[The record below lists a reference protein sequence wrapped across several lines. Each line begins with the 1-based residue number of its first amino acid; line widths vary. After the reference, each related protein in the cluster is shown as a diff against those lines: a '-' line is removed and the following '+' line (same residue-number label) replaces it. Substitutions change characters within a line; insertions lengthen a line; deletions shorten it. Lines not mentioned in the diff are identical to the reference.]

1 MSCKHRESNMTF
13 DDNTI
18 FTLHVS
24 QNGEHGKINT
34 FKIYRYCKIVTKN
47 PPIFIL
53 KLKCCK

>member
-1 MSCKHRESNMTF
+1 MTF